1 MKSYFREVCHL
12 TSMRIRTVTL
22 MMEIDPIRMDEQL
35 EDASAFLQGA
45 RETFREGGWE
55 VQSVRASTQPFG
67 NYMGSDDLD
76 TAIELDRLADR
87 CGIDHIGIG
96 PAIDPL
102 RIRMVPGILERT
114 QRTSAS
120 CIICSEGIIE
130 ENIVPAGMAV
140 KAISGIEKNGMKNFH
155 FCCLATCPPGIPFFP
170 ASYSS
175 GERPSFSI
183 GLESADL
190 LQTGSEGPSFK
201 ERFKAYTDACLSI
214 ERVASGLEGF
224 EYAGIDTSL
233 NPSVSP
239 EGSAALAIEGL
250 SGSPFGS
257 PGTLAAC
264 SELTHRLRSIPIK
277 RTGFCGLMFPIMED
291 AHLASM
297 ANDGL
302 LDLQRLL
309 LYSSVCGTGLDAV
322 PLRGDIPP
330 SKLSSI
336 LRDVAHLSWRLR
348 KPLTARL
355 LPCPGERTEL
365 SSEHLINCR
374 VIDP

>member
-1 MKSYFREVCHL
+1 
-12 TSMRIRTVTL
+12 MRIRTVTL
-22 MMEIDPIRMDEQL
+22 MMDIDPNIMDEQI
-35 EDASAFLQGA
+35 EEASAFLQGA

-55 VQSVRASTQPFG
+55 VQTVRASTQPFG
-67 NYMGSDDLD
+67 NYLGPDNLD
-76 TAIELDRLADR
+76 TAIELDRLAVR
-87 CGIDHIGIG
+87 SGIDHIGIG

-102 RIRMVPGILERT
+102 QIGMVPRILERT
-114 QRTSAS
+114 LRTSAS
-120 CIICSEGIIE
+120 CIICSDSIIE
-130 ENIVPAGMAV
+130 ENIISAARAV
-140 KAISGIEKNGMKNFH
+140 KAISGIEKDGMKNFH
-155 FCCLATCPPGIPFFP
+155 FCCMATCPPGIPFFP

-175 GERPSFSI
+175 GEGPSFSI

-190 LQTGSEGPSFK
+190 LHTGNERAPFE

-214 ERVASGLEGF
+214 EMVASGLGGF

-233 NPSVSP
+233 NPSISP
-239 EGSAALAIEGL
+239 EGSAALVIEGL

-264 SELTHRLRSIPIK
+264 SELTDRLRSIPIK

-291 AHLASM
+291 AHLASL
-297 ANDGL
+297 ADDGL

-322 PLRGDIPP
+322 PLRGDI
-330 SKLSSI
+330 SESVLSSI
-336 LRDVAHLSWRLR
+336 LRDVAHLSWRLG

-355 LPCPGERTEL
+355 LPCPGKRTEL